1 MLMRTGAG
9 ALALILAGGLATG
22 ATAAD
27 LSIVAGSV
35 GNDLQILRQE
45 LDQFQ
50 DQTGHKV
57 DIVSMPS
64 SSTDQFAQYRLW
76 LSAQNQ
82 DIDVYWTDVIWAPQL
97 AEHFVDLKNALKEE
111 LGQHIPQIVE
121 SQMVDGKLIA
131 VPMYTDAPALYY
143 RKDLLEKH
151 GKEPP
156 KTWSELE
163 QTAKEIMDAER
174 ADGSKEMYGFVFQG
188 AAYEGLTCN
197 ALEWIASNG
206 GGEIV
211 SPEGEITVNNPQ
223 AAEILNKAA
232 GWVGTI
238 APPGVLAY
246 QEEDSRGVW
255 QTGNAVFMRNW
266 PYAYSLGMAE
276 DSNVKG
282 KFDVTTLPKG
292 EASGDSSAA
301 ALGGWNLA
309 VSNYSQ
315 EQDAAIEL
323 VKFLS
328 SPEVQKKRAIENSK
342 LPTIASIYDDPEV
355 QEKAP
360 LVATWKDVVLNAV
373 PRPSAPTKS
382 DYNEVSKEFW
392 DAAHA
397 TLSGGGNAEQQLDK
411 LEKRLKRLR
420 GRGW

>member
-1 MLMRTGAG
+1 MLMRTGAS

-22 ATAAD
+22 AAAAD

-97 AEHFVDLKNALKEE
+97 AEHFVDLKSAMEGE
-111 LGQHIPQIVE
+111 IDQFIPEIVQ
-121 SQMVDGKLIA
+121 SQTVEDKLIA

-143 RKDLLEKH
+143 RKDLLDKH
-151 GKEPP
+151 SKEVP
-156 KTWSELE
+156 KTWSEME
-163 QTAKEIMDAER
+163 QTAAEIMKAER
-174 ADGSKEMYGFVFQG
+174 ASGSKDMYGYVFQG

-197 ALEWIASNG
+197 GLEWISSNG
-206 GGEIV
+206 GGQIV
-211 SPEGEITVNNPQ
+211 DPSGEITINNPK
-223 AAEILNKAA
+223 AAEAINMAA
-232 GWVGTI
+232 KWPGTI

-266 PYAYSLGMAE
+266 PYAYSLGMAD

-292 EASGDSSAA
+292 SADGSSAA
-301 ALGGWNLA
+301 TLGGWNLA

-315 EQDAAIEL
+315 EQEAAIEL

-328 SPEVQKKRAIENSK
+328 SAEVQKKRAIENSK
-342 LPTIASIYDDPEV
+342 LPTIASVYEDSEV

-373 PRPSAPTKS
+373 ARPSAPTQS

-392 DAAHA
+392 DAVHA
-397 TLSGGGNAEQQLDK
+397 SLSSGGNAEQQLNK